1 MRLDIGKSSR
11 SLEIRSRDS
20 GLRLSE
26 LGGTGS
32 PGEASVLGLAVV
44 VAQRL
49 QPGDEAKTP
58 PIDLVRTRVIANVV
72 GSPGTVDEK

>member
-20 GLRLSE
+20 AKPFSWGGLV
-26 LGGTGS
+26 S

-44 VAQRL
+44 VSERF

-58 PIDLVRTRVIANVV
+58 PVDLVRTRVIANVV
-72 GSPGTVDEK
+72 GPPRAVDEK